1 MTVTNAEGTTTI
13 ALTEVQDMYFSNEA
27 GGSEMQ
33 PGDVNMD
40 GSVNIADVT
49 VLIDY
54 LLSSN
59 ASNVNLTAADV
70 DGDGDVNIADVTQL
84 IDMLLGND

>member
-1 MTVTNAEGTTTI
+1 
-13 ALTEVQDMYFSNEA
+13 
-27 GGSEMQ
+27 MQ

-54 LLSSN
+54 LLSGN
-59 ASNVNLTAADV
+59 GSNVNLTAADV